1 MAFCSKCGSELRSGA
16 KFCSKCGVS
25 VYSAEENCDKKKK
38 SKLGY
43 IALAI
48 LALLI
53 IGIGLYSSKDAPSGS
68 SGNQVGSVYNLV
80 DSDSI
85 ETPVDES
92 VVSSSSQSPQA
103 EEQNNLE
110 SQREK
115 EFQEKMMGYTG
126 QIQNIMTQINSVY
139 NRFASASSSLDDTRR
154 QMVGVN
160 AASDISDLCE
170 EGDMI
175 FRKMMNL
182 AREYGR
188 QDMVST
194 IKQEMDDFDRQA
206 YTMSSNI
213 NRYIYN

>member
-1 MAFCSKCGSELRSGA
+1 MAFCSNCGSELREGA
-16 KFCSKCGVS
+16 KFCSKCGTPVHLS
-25 VYSAEENCDKKKK
+25 DEAGMKK
-38 SKLGY
+38 SKRKFGY
-43 IALAI
+43 VVLAI
-48 LALLI
+48 FILLV
-53 IGIGLYSSKDAPSGS
+53 IGGSWYLGKDSQGGS
-68 SGNQVGSVYNLV
+68 NSQVGNIYEGV

-85 ETPVDES
+85 VEPASES
-92 VVSSSSQSPQA
+92 VISNDNQTLQV
-103 EEQNNLE
+103 EEQNN
-110 SQREK
+110 SNNQREK

>member
-170 EGDMI
+170 
-175 FRKMMNL
+175 
-182 AREYGR
+182 YGR